1 MRRRLSI
8 IGFLAGLAMLVGT
21 LPAYAAPR
29 TLVALGDSYGSG
41 VGSYIYYPDGTS
53 CYRSPFSYPS
63 QIAAATGVSLTMAAC
78 SGATTSDLLASQIPT
93 VPTNADYV
101 TISVGGNDLGFASV
115 ITTCGLPG
123 WLGNCHAAIDAGVAT
138 LRGALPGRLTNVYAA
153 VRAKAPNAK
162 VVVTGYPLLF
172 NGTDC
177 NALTFFTAAE
187 MARLNAAT
195 AELNALIEKQSATAG
210 FTFVSAADAFTGHA
224 WCDRQP
230 WINGLTISPNS
241 FHPNIS
247 GHSAYARLVTP
258 ALFGTPIARSTTRTL
273 SADQV
278 QLPAVTSARG
288 PARVQ
293 PPDLNS
299 AAVARAAARA
309 GVTKADLKRLRH
321 AQESGASNAA
331 LDRLDAKITARAA
344 QRLDAR

>member
-1 MRRRLSI
+1 M
-8 IGFLAGLAMLVGT
+8 
-21 LPAYAAPR
+21 
-29 TLVALGDSYGSG
+29 
-41 VGSYIYYPDGTS
+41 
-53 CYRSPFSYPS
+53 
-63 QIAAATGVSLTMAAC
+63 
-78 SGATTSDLLASQIPT
+78 
-93 VPTNADYV
+93 
-101 TISVGGNDLGFASV
+101 
-115 ITTCGLPG
+115 
-123 WLGNCHAAIDAGVAT
+123 
-138 LRGALPGRLTNVYAA
+138 
-153 VRAKAPNAK
+153 
-162 VVVTGYPLLF
+162 VVTGYPLLF

-177 NALTFFTAAE
+177 NVLTFFTAAE

-195 AELNALIEKQSATAG
+195 AELNALIEERSEAAG
-210 FTFVSAADAFTGHA
+210 FTFVPAAAAFRGHA

-247 GHSAYARLVTP
+247 GHSAYARLVGSGAVRHST
-258 ALFGTPIARSTTRTL
+258 ARSTTRTL

-278 QLPAVTSARG
+278 RLPAVTSARG

-309 GVTKADLKRLRH
+309 GVTKAELKRLRN
-321 AQESGASNAA
+321 AQQSGASNAA